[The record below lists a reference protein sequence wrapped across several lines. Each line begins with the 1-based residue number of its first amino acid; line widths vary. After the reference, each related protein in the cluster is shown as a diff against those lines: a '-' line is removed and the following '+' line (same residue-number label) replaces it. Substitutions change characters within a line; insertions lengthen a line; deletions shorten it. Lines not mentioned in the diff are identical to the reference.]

1 VDLLILLVC
10 CGMVSFIMP
19 FRIVGCY
26 LCFNDKFYLS
36 ITAGGNCQNINVL
49 SGHKNAIL
57 DVKFTN
63 DSEKIITAS
72 ADYNLGVY
80 DSMTGTRV
88 KRFMGHKGIV
98 NAVDVCSE
106 G

>member
-1 VDLLILLVC
+1 
-10 CGMVSFIMP
+10 M
-19 FRIVGCY
+19 R
-26 LCFNDKFYLS
+26 K
-36 ITAGGNCQNINVL
+36 AGGNCQNINVL

-80 DSMTGTRV
+80 DAMTGARI

-98 NAVDVCSE
+98 NAVDVCID

>member
-1 VDLLILLVC
+1 MATCMAFVVFDFLLTLLFVH
-10 CGMVSFIMP
+10 SNSDQI
-19 FRIVGCY
+19 
-26 LCFNDKFYLS
+26 S
-36 ITAGGNCQNINVL
+36 AGGKCENLNVL
-49 SGHKNAIL
+49 KGHKNAIL
-57 DVKFTN
+57 DVCFTN

-80 DSMTGTRV
+80 DVISGERI
-88 KRFMGHKGIV
+88 KRFMGHSGIV

>member
-1 VDLLILLVC
+1 MFCSGPHAEQLHFANCSDDLRILQLTTLQL
-10 CGMVSFIMP
+10 MQI
-19 FRIVGCY
+19 
-26 LCFNDKFYLS
+26 
-36 ITAGGNCQNINVL
+36 AGGDCQNINVL

-80 DSMTGTRV
+80 DSMTGTRL

-98 NAVDVCSE
+98 NATDVCSD

>member
-1 VDLLILLVC
+1 MLYVYVVCEFAYVDFFLHA
-10 CGMVSFIMP
+10 
-19 FRIVGCY
+19 
-26 LCFNDKFYLS
+26 NQH
-36 ITAGGNCQNINVL
+36 TEAGGSCQNINVL
-49 SGHKNAIL
+49 SGHKNAFL
-57 DVKFTN
+57 DVVFTN

-80 DSMTGTRV
+80 DSMTGTRI

-98 NAVDVCSE
+98 IVVDVCSE